1 MTQIKRKGLDLVTK
15 LIFISVFAVF
25 ILFPLISMLI
35 YIDADSSKAV
45 FNSAQFLPSVTHSLI
60 TALVA
65 TVITIA
71 ISFALA
77 VCISR
82 VNIKLKG
89 FFSIIFTLPM
99 LIPSIS
105 HGMGL
110 LIVLGNNGII
120 TRALNLSTSIYGFTG
135 IVAGSVMYAFP
146 VAFIMISDILKYQDY
161 SPYEAAKILGL
172 GSFRRFS
179 AITLPYLRKPLI
191 SIIFAV
197 FTMIITD
204 YGVPLIIGGKYKTLS
219 VLMYEEVIG
228 RLEFKSGAVIGA
240 LLLIPAIVAFL
251 LDLMNK
257 DKGNMTFVIK
267 PFEPSNKP
275 LSKIFAYVFC
285 SVISLVVVVPIFC
298 FGALGF
304 AKRYPI
310 DLTLTIRNIEKAL
323 SMEAGTYLVNS
334 LIISVAVALLGTAV
348 CFLSAYLTARAK
360 TKLSKV
366 LHLILITAA
375 AIPGMV
381 LGLSYAMSFSGTAI
395 YNTMAILIAVNV
407 VHFVAS
413 PYMMIYNSL
422 SKINENLEDVG
433 KTMGIGKV
441 RMIKDVFLAQSMP
454 TVCEMA
460 SYFFVNSMMT
470 ISAVSFL
477 ANTSTK
483 PIALMIN
490 QFEANMQLECAAIV
504 SLAIL
509 IVNIIVKAVFRLI
522 TRRKAK

>member
-1 MTQIKRKGLDLVTK
+1 MSSIKRKGLDLVSK
-15 LIFISVFAVF
+15 LIFTSVFAVF
-25 ILFPLISMLI
+25 ILLPLVTMLSK
-35 YIDADSSKAV
+35 IDAQSAKTV
-45 FNSAQFLPSVTHSLI
+45 FSSAQFLPSVMHSL
-60 TALVA
+60 LVA
-65 TVITIA
+65 VTATAITLV
-71 ISFALA
+71 ISFILA
-77 VCISR
+77 ACILR
-82 VNIKLKG
+82 TNIKFKG
-89 FFSIIFTLPM
+89 FFSVVFILPM

-110 LIVLGNNGII
+110 LIVLGNNGIL
-120 TRALNLSTSIYGFTG
+120 TRLFNLNTSIYGFTG

-172 GSFRRFS
+172 NSYRRFMG
-179 AITLPYLRKPLI
+179 ITLPYLRKPLI

-240 LLLIPAIVAFL
+240 LLLVPALVAFL
-251 LDLMNK
+251 LDLANK

-275 LSKIFAYVFC
+275 LAKIFAYVFC
-285 SVISLVVVVPIFC
+285 SGISLAVIVPIFC

-304 AKRYPI
+304 AKKYPI
-310 DLTLTIRNIEKAL
+310 NLTLTFNNIEKAL
-323 SMEAGTYLVNS
+323 SMKAGTYLINS
-334 LIISVAVALLGTAV
+334 LIISVLVALIGTTV
-348 CFLSAYLTARAK
+348 CFLTAYLTARAK
-360 TKLSKV
+360 TKFSKI

-381 LGLSYAMSFSGTAI
+381 LGLSYAMSFSGVKFF
-395 YNTMAILIAVNV
+395 YNTIAILITVNV
-407 VHFVAS
+407 VHFIAS

-422 SKINENLEDVG
+422 SKINENIEDVG
-433 KTMGIGKV
+433 KTMGIS
-441 RMIKDVFLAQSMP
+441 RIRIIKDVFLAQSMP
-454 TVCEMA
+454 TVCEMS

-477 ANTSTK
+477 ATTSTK

-509 IVNIIVKAVFRLI
+509 LVNIIIKTLFSIKL
-522 TRRKAK
+522 RRK

>member
-1 MTQIKRKGLDLVTK
+1 MHSIKHKGLDLASK
-15 LIFISVFAVF
+15 LIFISIFAVF
-25 ILFPLISMLI
+25 ILLPLITMLSH
-35 YIDADSSKAV
+35 IDSAGIKAV
-45 FNSAQFLPSVTHSLI
+45 FSSAQFVPSVVHSLL

-65 TVITIA
+65 TVITLI
-71 ISFALA
+71 ISFTLA

-82 VNIKLKG
+82 TNIKLKG
-89 FFSIIFTLPM
+89 LFGIIFTLPM

-110 LIVLGNNGII
+110 LIVLGNNGIL
-120 TRALNLSTSIYGFTG
+120 TRLLNLNTSIYGFTG

-161 SPYEAAKILGL
+161 SPYEAAKILGI
-172 GSFRRFS
+172 GSLRRFTG
-179 AITLPYLRKPLI
+179 ITLPYLRKPLI
-191 SIIFAV
+191 SIVFAV

-240 LLLIPAIVAFL
+240 LLLIPAVVAFL
-251 LDLMNK
+251 LDLTNK

-267 PFEPSNKP
+267 PFEQSNKP
-275 LSKIFAYVFC
+275 LSKTLAYIFCF
-285 SVISLVVVVPIFC
+285 ILSLAVVTPIFC
-298 FGALGF
+298 FAALGF

-310 DLTLTIRNIEKAL
+310 DLTLTIKNIEKAL
-323 SMEAGTYLVNS
+323 SMDAGTYLLNS
-334 LIISVAVALLGTAV
+334 LIISVAVALIGTAI

-360 TKLSKV
+360 TKLSRV

-381 LGLSYAMSFSGTAI
+381 LGLSYAMSFSGSAM
-395 YNTMAILIAVNV
+395 YNTIAILIAVNV

-433 KTMGIGKV
+433 KTMGIGRV

-477 ANTSTK
+477 STTSTK

-509 IVNIIVKAVFRLI
+509 IVNIIIKAVFRLI
-522 TRRKAK
+522 TRRK